1 MWISRQIN
9 DRKSHPTTK
18 YAFMHYSCAPVHTG
32 IYNRDHYHIH
42 WWSLSLDVALVSY
55 LTTVFPFGL
64 NHSAKV
70 SLNTSCFL
78 YVSDRDAWFCFI
90 MMIFFFFKVLLQ
102 NETIQGFMKDYR
114 CLSLNTPA
122 SPPLCPC
129 SFWDWGGEPGWPFIL
144 LLHLFS
150 GASFPFYVLNL
161 LPSAGGTTFH
171 SASVAERQ
179 QLWWLH
185 WLLV

>member
-78 YVSDRDAWFCFI
+78 YVSDRDVWFCFI
-90 MMIFFFFKVLLQ
+90 MMIFFDFWSTAPKWDNPRFH
-102 NETIQGFMKDYR
+102 EG
-114 CLSLNTPA
+114 LSLLESEHTRFTP
-122 SPPLCPC
+122 SL
-129 SFWDWGGEPGWPFIL
+129 SL
-144 LLHLFS
+144 L
-150 GASFPFYVLNL
+150 VLRL
-161 LPSAGGTTFH
+161 GGTRVTIH
-171 SASVAERQ
+171 SAPAPV
-179 QLWWLH
+179 
-185 WLLV
+185 